1 MNVNEKI
8 RTLRELHNLTQE
20 DVAKKIYLS
29 TPSYAKL
36 ERGERKISFDELERI
51 AMIYSLDVIE
61 LLNID
66 KQNILCFIN
75 SDSNMNNTNL
85 NYYANQDYGAEI
97 EKLKLTIQ
105 YQEQLLQE
113 KNDLIEQQRQ
123 HIKTL
128 SILLDTLNQQN
139 P

>member
-20 DVAKKIYLS
+20 DVAKKIHLS

-128 SILLDTLNQQN
+128 SILLDNLNQQN

>member
-20 DVAKKIYLS
+20 EVAKKIHLS

-128 SILLDTLNQQN
+128 SILLDTLSQQN

>member
-20 DVAKKIYLS
+20 DVAKKIHLS

-85 NYYANQDYGAEI
+85 TYYANQDYGAEI